1 MGLGILNRIGKVI
14 DHNID
19 KFIELV
25 LETRKGFNQK
35 ALLYNS
41 SGEDSPP
48 VKNDRVILIHID
60 GTGKYIGA
68 GVLTESQGAKP
79 GEKIFFSRNEDG
91 EIQSIIKML
100 HDGDVDV
107 EIKKDLA
114 MTVKGVVTNTFEKAM
129 TETYKDTVTK
139 TFEKAVTNTYKD
151 NVTED
156 ATGKDYNIKAKAVKI
171 EGATEIILLTIGSAA
186 WFPNCIPT
194 CPFGIP
200 HGGAAG
206 GITGLKGA

>member
-1 MGLGILNRIGKVI
+1 VGLGILNRIGKVI
-14 DHNID
+14 NHNID

-25 LETRKGFNQK
+25 LETRKDFNQK

-48 VKNDRVILIHID
+48 VKNDRIILLHID
-60 GTGKYIGA
+60 GTGKYIAA
-68 GVLTESQGAKP
+68 GVLTESQGSKP
-79 GEKIFFSRNEDG
+79 GEKIFFSRNADG
-91 EIQSIIKML
+91 EIQSIIKMME
-100 HDGDVDV
+100 DGNVIG
-107 EIKKDLA
+107 EIKKDFTL
-114 MTVKGVVTNTFEKAM
+114 
-129 TETYKDTVTK
+129 TVTGK
-139 TFEKAVTNTYKD
+139 TTETYKD

-156 ATGKDYNIKAKAVKI
+156 ATGKDYNIKAKTIKI
-171 EGATEIILLTIGSAA
+171 EGATEIILMTVGSAA

-200 HGGAAG
+200 HGGQPG

>member
-1 MGLGILNRIGKVI
+1 VGLGILNRIGKVI

-25 LETRKGFNQK
+25 LETRKDFNQK

-48 VKNDRVILIHID
+48 AKNDRIILLHID
-60 GTGKYIGA
+60 GTGKYIAA

-79 GEKIFFSRNEDG
+79 GEKIFFSRNADG

-100 HDGDVDV
+100 EDGNVIG
-107 EIKKDLA
+107 EIKKDFTL
-114 MTVKGVVTNTFEKAM
+114 TVTGKT
-129 TETYKDTVTK
+129 TETFKDTVSK
-139 TFEKAVTNTYKD
+139 TFEKTVENTHKD

-156 ATGKDYNIKAKAVKI
+156 ATGKDYNIKAKTVKI
-171 EGATEIILLTIGSAA
+171 EGAVEIILMTVGSSA
-186 WFPNCIPT
+186 WFPNCIPF

-200 HGGAAG
+200 HGGHPG
-206 GITGLKGA
+206 GIIGLKGA

>member
-1 MGLGILNRIGKVI
+1 VGLGILNRIGKVI

-25 LETRKGFNQK
+25 LETRKDFNQK

-48 VKNDRVILIHID
+48 VKNDRIILLHID
-60 GTGKYIGA
+60 GTGKYIAA

-79 GEKIFFSRNEDG
+79 GEKIFFSRNADG

-100 HDGDVDV
+100 EDGNVIG
-107 EIKKDLA
+107 EIKKDFAL
-114 MTVKGVVTNTFEKAM
+114 TVNGKT
-129 TETYKDTVTK
+129 TETYKDAVSR
-139 TFEKAVTNTYKD
+139 TFEKTVENTHKD

-156 ATGKDYNIKAKAVKI
+156 ATGKDYNIKAKTIKI
-171 EGATEIILLTIGSAA
+171 EGAVEIILMTVGSSA
-186 WFPNCIPT
+186 WIPNCVIT
-194 CPFGIP
+194 CPFGFA
-200 HGGAAG
+200 HGGIAAG
-206 GITGLKGA
+206 IAGLKGQ

>member
-1 MGLGILNRIGKVI
+1 VGLNILNRIGKVI

-25 LETRKGFNQK
+25 LETRKDFNQK

-48 VKNDRVILIHID
+48 VKNDRIILLHID
-60 GTGKYIGA
+60 GTGKYIAA
-68 GVLTESQGAKP
+68 GVLTESRGAKP
-79 GEKIFFSRNEDG
+79 GEKIFFSRNADG

-100 HDGDVDV
+100 ENGDIIG
-107 EIKKDLA
+107 EIKKDFTL
-114 MTVKGVVTNTFEKAM
+114 TVTGKTTK
-129 TETYKDTVTK
+129 TYKDTVSR
-139 TFEKAVTNTYKD
+139 TFEKTVDNTYKD

-156 ATGKDYNIKAKAVKI
+156 ASGKDYNIKAKTVKI
-171 EGATEIILLTIGSAA
+171 EGATEIILMTAGSAA
-186 WFPNCIPT
+186 WFPNCVPT

-200 HGGAAG
+200 HGGQPG
-206 GITGLKGA
+206 GITGLKGGVDGN